1 MNWGE
6 LISRWYKPAIAL
18 AVVYAAGAVIGVV
31 GDVVDV
37 NWPSGDVGHF
47 DVFGISVRGLFD
59 LAFATLA
66 KLVVMLGTLAIA
78 IKILT
83 ESVSDHVILRMKS
96 EGMK

>member
-18 AVVYAAGAVIGVV
+18 AVVYAVGAVIGVV
-31 GDVVDV
+31 GDV
-37 NWPSGDVGHF
+37 NWPRGDVGSF
-47 DVFGISVRGLFD
+47 DVFGISVRGLFG
-59 LAFATLA
+59 LAFAALA

-78 IKILT
+78 IKVLT
-83 ESVSDHVILRMKS
+83 ESLTDYLIRRMKS

>member
-37 NWPSGDVGHF
+37 NWPRGDVGSF
-47 DVFGISVRGLFD
+47 DVFGISVRGLFG

-66 KLVVMLGTLAIA
+66 KLAVMLGTLAIA
-78 IKILT
+78 IKVLT
-83 ESVSDHVILRMKS
+83 ESVSDRVVLRMKS